1 MGDIQLIL
9 ESAIKSEMD
18 INPTDFRNYNAILI
32 IQDLF
37 DKCVTYEL
45 TRLLFQDMGFS
56 KVAFLQVGNHGSPV
70 VDSRNRLL
78 RHSEPVYRMLAWL
91 ISELKQRPLP
101 VSMKEPSS
109 QIQE

>member
-9 ESAIKSEMD
+9 ENAIKSEMD

-37 DKCVTYEL
+37 DKSVTYEL

-56 KVAFLQVGNHGSPV
+56 KVAFLQVDNHR
-70 VDSRNRLL
+70 SRLTVGIGCCHL
-78 RHSEPVYRMLAWL
+78 RSRFIECLRG
-91 ISELKQRPLP
+91 
-101 VSMKEPSS
+101 
-109 QIQE
+109 